1 MDGWG
6 IPLFLLRVAI
16 CSGCTRLGS
25 WRRTSTPPP
34 SVSRGRFAACIS
46 FSFRSHP
53 NATIRSD
60 CLPAIDQYCTHIWT
74 PRFTCHMVACR
85 ASSTSRTTRGARTAS
100 RTCTRCASR
109 APSTRRTSRSG
120 STATR
125 CAAHFSS
132 LRLTSSAR
140 RWPISL
146 RLNSALYWTPVTLKI
161 ITFNLKLE

>member
-1 MDGWG
+1 M
-6 IPLFLLRVAI
+6 FLLRVAI
-16 CSGCTRLGS
+16 CSGCTRLDS

-46 FSFRSHP
+46 FSFRFHP
-53 NATIRSD
+53 NATTRPN
-60 CLPAIDQYCTHIWT
+60 CLPYQPSINTVPIS
-74 PRFTCHMVACR
+74 RFTCHMVACR

-132 LRLTSSAR
+132 LRLTSLCS
-140 RWPISL
+140 
-146 RLNSALYWTPVTLKI
+146 PVAH
-161 ITFNLKLE
+161 FASP